1 MCDIFINILEMRKL
15 KTQNRSCMNLFL
27 ISKCKSA
34 TQSYDIDTKKRVS
47 VLIRQIGQ
55 QKLD

>member
-1 MCDIFINILEMRKL
+1 MQKL
-15 KTQNRSCMNLFL
+15 KAQNRSSMNLFL

-34 TQSYDIDTKKRVS
+34 TQSHDTDAKKRVS
-47 VLIRQIGQ
+47 VLIRQTGQ